1 MKGVFQKHKKG
12 DNDDTDFSFKRP
24 SIPDFYILGA
34 MDLSV
39 FIRNG
44 VNAIQNI
51 FGTSCRP
58 FFTGLTMGTYLNWQR
73 EKKSGKTDNETFSV
87 SHSGEIPHG
96 PFFG

>member
-1 MKGVFQKHKKG
+1 MPDVYTYGV
-12 DNDDTDFSFKRP
+12 
-24 SIPDFYILGA
+24 
-34 MDLSV
+34 MDSSV

-51 FGTSCRP
+51 FGTSRRP
-58 FFTGLTMGTYLNWQR
+58 FFRGLTMGTYLNWQR

-96 PFFG
+96 PFFGRHKI